1 MIPNGFLASGVVC
14 VIARYFDRPAIGK
27 EMEVMS
33 RSLVTKTHALIAARV
48 DARKMVFLSRR
59 SLLGHRA

>member
-1 MIPNGFLASGVVC
+1 MIPNGFLAAGVVW

-33 RSLVTKTHALIAARV
+33 RSLVTKTHALIAAHI
-48 DARKMVFLSRR
+48 DARKMILMSRR
-59 SLLGHRA
+59 GLLGHRA